1 MRERAALENK
11 ENRMIH
17 WERIPVIELKHVSY
31 WYDSASM
38 VLEDINLTVI
48 QGDFLGLVGPN
59 GSGKS
64 TLIKSILGLIKPQQG
79 EVKLLGKPIR
89 SFQDWSRIG
98 YVSQKANS
106 FNTGFP
112 ATVFEVVSTGLFGK
126 MGLFKWI
133 GYQEKKFIYHAIEM
147 VGLGDLANRN
157 IGRLSG
163 GQQQRTFI
171 ARALVSHPEV
181 LILDEPT
188 VGVDAESERRFFE
201 LIDKLRMELGI
212 TILLV
217 SHDIGAITKK
227 VSQVACMNRKLYFHG
242 DSLDFVHQQEQILS
256 AAYGHEVRILQHAH

>member
-1 MRERAALENK
+1 
-11 ENRMIH
+11 MISYQLL
-17 WERIPVIELKHVSY
+17 RKTPLVELSHVHFQ
-31 WYDSASM
+31 YDATSI
-38 VLEDINLTVI
+38 VLEDINLTI
-48 QGDFLGLVGPN
+48 TQGDFLGLVGPN

-64 TLIKSILGLIKPQQG
+64 TLIKIILRLLQPQQG
-79 EVKLLGKPIR
+79 EVKLFGHPTI
-89 SFQDWSRIG
+89 SFRDRHRIG

-133 GYQEKKFIYHAIEM
+133 GRQEKEWIYHAIEM

-171 ARALVSHPEV
+171 ARALVNNPEL

-188 VGVDAESERRFFE
+188 VGIDAENERRFFE
-201 LIDKLRMELGI
+201 LIEKLRMELGI

-217 SHDIGAITKK
+217 SHDIGAMTKK
-227 VSQVACMNRKLYFHG
+227 VNQIACMNKKLYFHG
-242 DSLDFVHQQEQILS
+242 DSRDFVRHQEQILS
-256 AAYGHEVRILQHAH
+256 ASYGHEVIILQHAH

>member
-1 MRERAALENK
+1 MTHRTQT
-11 ENRMIH
+11 
-17 WERIPVIELKHVSY
+17 PVIELHDVSFG
-31 WYDSASM
+31 YDSASM
-38 VLEDINLTVI
+38 VLEDIHLAMN

-64 TLIKSILGLIKPQQG
+64 TLIKIMLGLIKPQQG
-79 EVKLLGKPIR
+79 EVKLFGKPIR
-89 SFQDWSRIG
+89 SFRDWSRIG

-133 GYQEKKFIYHAIEM
+133 GNQEKEWIDQAIER
-147 VGLGDLANRN
+147 VGLGDLAKRN

-171 ARALVSHPEV
+171 ARALVSQPEL

-188 VGVDAESERRFFE
+188 VGVDAESERRFFD
-201 LIDKLRMELGI
+201 LIEKLRVELGI

-217 SHDIGAITKK
+217 SHDIGAITNK
-227 VSQVACMNRKLYFHG
+227 VSQVACLNRKLYYHG
-242 DSLDFVHQQEQILS
+242 DSRDFVHQQTQILS
-256 AAYGHEVRILQHAH
+256 AAYGQEVRILQHTH

>member
-1 MRERAALENK
+1 
-11 ENRMIH
+11 MIH
-17 WERIPVIELKHVSY
+17 REGISVIELNHVSY
-31 WYDSASM
+31 RYDSTSL
-38 VLEDINLTVI
+38 VLEDIHLTMF

-64 TLIKSILGLIKPQQG
+64 TLIKIILGLLKPQHG
-79 EVKLLGKPIR
+79 EIKLLGNPIQ
-89 SFQDWSRIG
+89 SFRDWSRIS

-133 GYQEKKFIYHAIEM
+133 GRKEKELIQHAIEM
-147 VGLGDLANRN
+147 VGLGDVAKRN

-163 GQQQRTFI
+163 GQQQRAFI
-171 ARALVSHPEV
+171 ARALVSHPEL

-201 LIDKLRMELGI
+201 LIEKLRMELGI

-227 VSQVACMNRKLYFHG
+227 VSHVACLNKKLYFHG
-242 DSLDFVHQQEQILS
+242 DSRDFVHQQEQILT
-256 AAYGHEVRILQHAH
+256 AAYGHEVRILRHAH